1 MPKWDVT
8 VVYKSCDISVRG
20 YDTLLLVVPLY
31 LGEGPNLYHRKVS
44 LLLVPAG
51 RPRTGTIAM
60 SSSLTFN

>member
-31 LGEGPNLYHRKVS
+31 LEEGPNLYHKSVIVIINNKRCFIY
-44 LLLVPAG
+44 
-51 RPRTGTIAM
+51 T
-60 SSSLTFN
+60 